1 MVTYSVAFKRLVN
14 AVREKLMGENTAFLD
29 VMGNSPINRVLDF
42 LIVYD
47 QFDYSLTDIA
57 KNAKVGYATLM
68 RTWKNLEGNKI
79 VILSRVVGKAKLYK
93 LNKNNPAV
101 QHFIKM
107 YWEITNRATEHLEKV
122 AVLAK

>member
-1 MVTYSVAFKRLVN
+1 MVAT
-14 AVREKLMGENTAFLD
+14 TAFLK

-68 RTWKNLEGNKI
+68 RIWGALEKNKI
-79 VILSRVVGKAKLYK
+79 VLLSRLVGRAKMYK
-93 LNKNNPAV
+93 LNKSNPAV

-107 YWEITNRATEHLEKV
+107 YWEITNRATAHLEKV
-122 AVLAK
+122 PVLASQT